1 MSSINVFSASPYS
14 CAYCVT
20 LFDGSAW
27 RESHGISP
35 NSTKLPSWT
44 VCVFHFCSEQRF
56 ALSASKVQ
64 QDPFFC
70 SKNSSCTVRIR
81 INMNQLHDV
90 DYMSNTAVL
99 SNCQT
104 VFLET
109 KECKWMPHRYG
120 ACRRKCRRLNSPI
133 AVSDEYA
140 QLPRWRW
147 AFWSYT
153 LHHWESILE
162 SFNVPC
168 VAPSMEYGCIWCM
181 VTIPQWESKH
191 DGLIQALNLAA
202 LHTEMILV
210 YTSVDMCILVSFSF
224 SALKAC
230 RP

>member
-64 QDPFFC
+64 QEDPLFC

-90 DYMSNTAVL
+90 DYISNTAVL

-153 LHHWESILE
+153 LHHWGHRPWYMVYGHHPTMGIQTWW
-162 SFNVPC
+162 
-168 VAPSMEYGCIWCM
+168 AP
-181 VTIPQWESKH
+181 
-191 DGLIQALNLAA
+191 IQALNHAA

-210 YTSVDMCILVSFSF
+210 YTSVYMCIHVYTCGVVFLLCSQGI
-224 SALKAC
+224 C